1 MMPRNEGRI
10 INVSSVN
17 GNKPICGVAFP
28 SAKGAINTMT
38 LNIAIRLSG
47 TRIRCNPITP
57 GVTGTDSA
65 RAWAA
70 GEQEGGGKR
79 LEFSDKYVNTTAP
92 PTEAI
97 DRACAALYLAPGMGR
112 AVTGQ
117 MIQMDNGQFP

>member
-17 GNKPICGVAFP
+17 GNKAICGVAFP

-47 TRIRCNPITP
+47 TRIRCNAITP

-70 GEQEGGGKR
+70 GEQEGGEQEGGGKR

-92 PTEAI
+92 P
-97 DRACAALYLAPGMGR
+97 D
-112 AVTGQ
+112 
-117 MIQMDNGQFP
+117 